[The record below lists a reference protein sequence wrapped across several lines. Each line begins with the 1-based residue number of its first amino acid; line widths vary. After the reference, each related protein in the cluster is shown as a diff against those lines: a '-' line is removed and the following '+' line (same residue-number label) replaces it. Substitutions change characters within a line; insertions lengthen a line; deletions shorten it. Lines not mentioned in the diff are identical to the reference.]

1 MTANELADEL
11 ISSLTMEYD
20 CDKYMEQAATMLRQ
34 QAQEIEELRIQ
45 IANEEES
52 YMLLNEYCLCAKESN
67 KQLTEKIGQLK
78 KELALQRLSDIG
90 QEIENEPVA
99 HRFKWEEKMSW
110 QYGDG
115 YDATGAPND
124 PDYFAY
130 EPLYTHANEDR
141 DSAIYAT
148 GYWNGIA
155 KVKPRELTDTEII
168 EISKTCDLNHIL
180 GLIDFAR
187 AILKKASEK

>member
-1 MTANELADEL
+1 MTANELADINEW
-11 ISSLTMEYD
+11 SCCAHSKEVS
-20 CDKYMEQAATMLRQ
+20 TMLRQ
-34 QAQEIEELRIQ
+34 QDKKIKELQDDIASLTNDFLFTERKEVARLEAEIE
-45 IANEEES
+45 A
-52 YMLLNEYCLCAKESN
+52 
-67 KQLTEKIGQLK
+67 LK
-78 KELALQRLSDIG
+78 KELALQKLSDIG

-130 EPLYTHANEDR
+130 EPLYTHTNEDR

-155 KVKPRELTDTEII
+155 KVKPRELTDEEIV
-168 EISKTCDLNHIL
+168 SC
-180 GLIDFAR
+180 IDESEPNTTDMIRFAR
-187 AILKKASEK
+187 TVLMKASEKC